1 VKAGEGEL
9 TGVDGAGIGA
19 LARLA
24 QKALPGEAPRR
35 EAASFQRVSEKLDRR
50 RQGRRRSAGL
60 LAATAA
66 LSMAAAAVLFVN
78 RSRALTYRV
87 VNGAVVDGPHIV
99 GGTETEVRFSDGSE
113 LVLSR
118 GAETRIAKLDAHG
131 GRVSLDEGTAR
142 VKIAKL
148 PGAAWTLG
156 AGPYSVRVTGTA
168 FSLHWS
174 RREQAFEIAMQNG
187 SVVVTGPL
195 IASGLALHA
204 GQRCTVSGG
213 RLVVENRAAD
223 AEPARDSARD
233 EHGAARGGDATAA
246 PARAVGNNDTTAPAA
261 ANAGAEPPAGPPGER
276 PTTEREHPTPA
287 EARAR
292 ELDWRKKAA
301 AGAFSDVLDAAE
313 RRGLDTTLATAP
325 LDDLAALADS
335 ARYARRTSLA
345 RRALLAERA
354 RFPRSNAAED
364 AAFLLGRL
372 AEEDGSGAL
381 EWYDRYLTESPRGA
395 YASQA
400 LGRKML
406 LVYQARGAEAARS
419 LAADYLEHFPDGAYA
434 ATAKKLA
441 AEPRP

>member
-1 VKAGEGEL
+1 MKPHDAEL
-9 TGVDGAGIGA
+9 SGVEDAEIGA

-35 EAASFQRVSEKLDRR
+35 DAASFQRVSEKLGERR
-50 RQGRRRSAGL
+50 SARRRSAG
-60 LAATAA
+60 
-66 LSMAAAAVLFVN
+66 MAAAAATLSVAAAIALVVT
-78 RSRALTYRV
+78 RSHALTYRV
-87 VNGAVVDGPHIV
+87 VNGAVVDGSHIV

-113 LVLSR
+113 LALSR
-118 GAETRIAKLDAHG
+118 GAETHIAKLDAHG

-195 IASGLALHA
+195 IGAGLALHA

-213 RLVVENRAAD
+213 RLVVEDRAAEGE
-223 AEPARDSARD
+223 AAPGALAHELS
-233 EHGAARGGDATAA
+233 GAAATSGEVGAA
-246 PARAVGNNDTTAPAA
+246 PAVANAAPEPPAA
-261 ANAGAEPPAGPPGER
+261 ANGER
-276 PTTEREHPTPA
+276 PSTEGEHPTPP
-287 EARAR
+287 ETRPR

-301 AGAFSDVLDAAE
+301 AGAFSDVIDAAE
-313 RRGLDTTLATAP
+313 HRGLETTLATAP
-325 LDDLAALADS
+325 LDDLSALADS
-335 ARYARRTSLA
+335 ARYARRANIA
-345 RRALLAERA
+345 RRALVAERA
-354 RFPRSNAAED
+354 RFPRSNAARD

-381 EWYDRYLTESPRGA
+381 EWYDRYLAESPHGA

-400 LGRKML
+400 LGRKMM

-419 LAADYLEHFPDGAYA
+419 LAVDYLERFPSGAYA

-441 AEPRP
+441 AESAP

>member
-1 VKAGEGEL
+1 VKPGDQEL
-9 TGVDGAGIGA
+9 TGVEDAEIGA

-24 QKALPGEAPRR
+24 RQVLPGEAPRR
-35 EAASFQRVSEKLDRR
+35 EASSFLRVGEKVEER
-50 RQGRRRSAGL
+50 RQIRGRRARAL
-60 LAATAA
+60 ALAATLSVAA
-66 LSMAAAAVLFVN
+66 VCVLFVS

-87 VNGAVVDGPHIV
+87 VNGAMVDGTHIV
-99 GGTETEVRFSDGSE
+99 GGAATEVRFSDGSE
-113 LVLSR
+113 LSLSQ
-118 GAETRIAKLDAHG
+118 GAETHIATLDAHG

-174 RREQAFEIAMQNG
+174 RRDEAFAIAMQSG

-195 IASGLALHA
+195 IGSGLSLHA

-213 RLVVENRAAD
+213 RLVVENEGALDAAH
-223 AEPARDSARD
+223 AETEPHAEVTPPAAVPAPSAAVPVLP
-233 EHGAARGGDATAA
+233 GAVANA
-246 PARAVGNNDTTAPAA
+246 PAPSVAA
-261 ANAGAEPPAGPPGER
+261 SAER
-276 PTTEREHPTPA
+276 PTTDREHPTSS
-287 EARAR
+287 EALGSAR

-301 AGAFSDVLDAAE
+301 AGAFADVIDAAE

-335 ARYARRTSLA
+335 ARYARRTSIA
-345 RRALLAERA
+345 RRTLLAERA
-354 RFPRSNAAED
+354 RFPHSSAAHD

-372 AEEDGSGAL
+372 AEDDGSGAL
-381 EWYDRYLTESPRGA
+381 DWYDRYLVESPRGA

-400 LGRKML
+400 LGRKMM
-406 LVYQARGAEAARS
+406 LVYQARGEAAARS
-419 LAADYLEHFPDGAYA
+419 IAADYLARFPGGAYA
-434 ATAKKLA
+434 ATARKLA
-441 AEPRP
+441 ADAASEP

>member
-1 VKAGEGEL
+1 MTEGDPEL
-9 TGVDGAGIGA
+9 NGVDDADIGA

-24 QKALPGEAPRR
+24 RQALPGEAARR
-35 EAASFQRVSEKLDRR
+35 DSTSFQRVSEKMDARR
-50 RQGRRRSAGL
+50 RERRRKAGTL
-60 LAATAA
+60 
-66 LSMAAAAVLFVN
+66 AAAATLSLAAAVALFIT
-78 RSRALTYRV
+78 RSHALTYRV
-87 VNGAVVDGPHIV
+87 VNGAMVDGSHIV

-118 GAETRIAKLDAHG
+118 GAETHIAKLDAHG
-131 GRVSLDEGTAR
+131 GRVSLDDGTAH

-174 RREQAFEIAMQNG
+174 RHDQAFEIAMQNG

-195 IASGLALHA
+195 IGAGLALHA
-204 GQRCTVSGG
+204 GQRCTVSDG
-213 RLVVENRAAD
+213 RLVVESQPGDGA
-223 AEPARDSARD
+223 PARDAAAR
-233 EHGAARGGDATAA
+233 EVNGAAVTSAEVAASPAVANAA
-246 PARAVGNNDTTAPAA
+246 PAPAVAA
-261 ANAGAEPPAGPPGER
+261 TDER
-276 PTTEREHPTPA
+276 PSTEREHPTLLETPG
-287 EARAR
+287 R

-301 AGAFSDVLDAAE
+301 AGAFSEVIDAAE

-335 ARYARRTSLA
+335 ARYARRTSIA
-345 RRALLAERA
+345 RRSLLAERA
-354 RFPRSNAAED
+354 RFPHSAAARD

-372 AEEDGSGAL
+372 AEEDGGGAL
-381 EWYDRYLTESPRGA
+381 EWYDRYLGESAHGA

-400 LGRKML
+400 LGRKLM
-406 LVYQARGAEAARS
+406 LVYQEHGADAARA
-419 LAADYLEHFPDGAYA
+419 LAADYLARFPGGTYA

-441 AEPRP
+441 ADTAP